1 MQDMEYA
8 SKTGVKVIDSS
19 FHVEENGEIIVIK
32 KPPPEKFPR
41 VFPNPVRMSIGQE
54 TQLVQES
61 DFNREVKE
69 KMKKGLIQEE
79 SLESIE
85 TKLDKKMIQMLKDR
99 SVIQTDQFTNIGKYF
114 KAKNGVEM
122 KDDKGQSLLMKTPSQ
137 MDQYS

>member
-1 MQDMEYA
+1 MEDENKQKIKEMKNKKKKSLAEQLMQELEFA
-8 SKTGVKVIDSS
+8 QKTGVKVVDSS

-41 VFPNPVRMSIGQE
+41 VFPNPVRMSIGEE
-54 TQLVQES
+54 TQVVQES

-69 KMKKGLIQEE
+69 KQKRGLLMEE

-99 SVIQTDQFTNIGKYF
+99 SAIQTD
-114 KAKNGVEM
+114 
-122 KDDKGQSLLMKTPSQ
+122 
-137 MDQYS
+137 